1 MPFNKGGSG
10 IDQLTGD
17 VTAGPGTGS
26 QAATLAAVGTAETVG
41 DATHYPIITTDAKG
55 RVTVATAQAVPPGV
69 SPATTVTGPDA
80 YGAAAVVGVGTTF
93 ARADHDHGLPAA
105 PVVPTAAT
113 TVTGPDAYGA
123 AAVVGVGTTFARAD
137 HDHGLPAAPSPTLT
151 TYSGAISTAVSLPT
165 STWTTVLTTVSL
177 PLGTYLLSVVIE
189 VMPAATATAVT
200 SLAGFIGGGTGVA
213 TFQYAGIN
221 SNISNGQPT
230 ATYSLLSATQ
240 VITVTT
246 AGTFV
251 IQVNPSAT
259 AADAEQC
266 YYAAVKIA

>member
-1 MPFNKGGSG
+1 MATESPANGVSTTLSAAITSTATALSLTSATGFPNGQYTCLLSDGTNAELVEASALSGTTLTVARASEAWGGS
-10 IDQLTGD
+10 
-17 VTAGPGTGS
+17 
-26 QAATLAAVGTAETVG
+26 
-41 DATHYPIITTDAKG
+41 
-55 RVTVATAQAVPPGV
+55 ATAYAFGIGTKVTIVTSVQSVIRLIQSYAA
-69 SPATTVTGPDA
+69 PATTVTGPDA
-80 YGAAAVVGVGTTF
+80 F
-93 ARADHDHGLPAA
+93 
-105 PVVPTAAT
+105 
-113 TVTGPDAYGA
+113 GA

-230 ATYSLLSATQ
+230 NTYSLLSATQ

-251 IQVNPSAT
+251 IQVNPNAT